1 MDSHSETAWIA
12 DRLAAIAP
20 TWEPDVAHARRL
32 AEAAP
37 AHTRTRAWRYGVA
50 AAAAAALIVA
60 VAPSGRALAQDLWYR
75 WFVTRVAVVRLDL
88 SRLPLESS
96 IRTDAPLLQATSV
109 ADAAAKAGFE
119 PHLLPEDVIGPV
131 REVWVVGRLDF
142 TQVVRTP
149 RIEEA
154 LRREG
159 VTDVEVPAEWN
170 GVQLHA
176 AVGPVV
182 VAAYPGEVRVLQ
194 APPIRLEMPAAFPLA
209 RFVDVV
215 FRAAGVPADE
225 ARRLADE
232 FAANPAW
239 MLDVPDEAGALVE
252 TVALPSGSGLLIE
265 DVRESGPDRV
275 TVIVSRPTGI
285 YTVGSPS
292 RDLSLRVAAALP

>member
-1 MDSHSETAWIA
+1 MDSHPETAWIA

-20 TWEPDVAHARRL
+20 TWEPDVARARRL
-32 AEAAP
+32 ADAVP
-37 AHTRTRAWRYGVA
+37 VGRRTHAWRYALA
-50 AAAAAALIVA
+50 AAATALVVAA

-96 IRTDAPLLQATSV
+96 IRTDAPLQRATSA
-109 ADAAAKAGFE
+109 ADAAAKAGFR
-119 PHLLPEDVIGPV
+119 PYLPPDDLVGPV
-131 REVWVVGRLDF
+131 REVWVVGRVDV

-149 RIEEA
+149 QIEEA

-170 GVQLHA
+170 GARLHA
-176 AVGPVV
+176 EVGPVV
-182 VAAYPGEVRVLQ
+182 AAAYPGDVELLQ

-215 FRAAGVPADE
+215 FRAGGVPPDE

-239 MLDVPDEAGALVE
+239 MLDVPDDDGALVE
-252 TVALPSGSGLLIE
+252 TVALPHGNGLLIE
-265 DVRESGPDRV
+265 DVQDSGANRV
-275 TVIVSRPTGI
+275 TVIVSRPTRI
-285 YTVGSPS
+285 YTISSPS
-292 RDLSLRVAAALP
+292 RYQSLRVASALP